1 MPPDLTGP
9 APIRKLDTTVINRI
23 AAGEIINR
31 PSNALKEL
39 IENSLDAGAT
49 SISVNVKDGGLK
61 VLQIQDN
68 GHGIRTEDLPL
79 VCERFTTSK
88 LRVYEDLQSI
98 HTYGFR
104 GEALASISHV
114 SHLSIVTKQ
123 AGSDCAYRAHYI
135 DGKLAPPKP
144 GASADP
150 EPCAG
155 NPGTMLTAED
165 LFYNIPS
172 RLKALKNTREEY
184 NRIYEVASRY
194 AIHNSGVAFTCRKIG
209 APKAD
214 LNTLPGATTI
224 SNIRLVFGSKIA
236 NAVVPVEFKDEA
248 AEFSF
253 RGYVSSATHD
263 MSKSV
268 MLLFINHRLVDH
280 TPIKRALD
288 ALYSGVL
295 PKSSKP
301 FVYLDLQIK
310 PEHVDV
316 NVHPAKREVRFL
328 HEDEII
334 ESVIAH
340 IQKKLVASN
349 QSRQYAIQT
358 TLVKGPSG
366 ELAHETSN
374 AEDRPISE
382 PATTPVIPRT
392 AAPTSANALPVDP
405 PAIGSTPRK
414 TPVNRAVRTNYKTLS
429 LDSFSFGNSPTIR
442 RTPVQTRIQPDMSV
456 SPIRSPPPKRR
467 VLEPSPTRTN
477 RNIETSLLSRLDRES
492 SPASTPS
499 VQGVD
504 RSGSSVENIEPLF
517 ANPAASPTVTPRPAS
532 ATPLSP
538 QKGAPVKQPSTEHP
552 EPADD
557 LTDKSYIAAQ
567 KDPRVEVRLT
577 SILGLR
583 RDLQR
588 HMHPELTRIMSEHTF
603 VGFIDDRRALIQYST
618 RLYMIDYCRVSY
630 HLFYHRC
637 LFDFMN
643 FGRLILQPAPSI
655 YDLAMAAATELKP
668 EDPEK
673 CAQEVLDKFR
683 DSREMLEEY
692 FHIKISDIGTIETL
706 PMVVPDYAP
715 DFDKLPLFLYNATYF
730 VNWDDEQAFFKSFIN
745 VLATMFALEPPLQS
759 DPQSAK
765 DEYRMMVEH
774 RILAALKGSS
784 FWAPNAMLTE
794 CCITELADVPDLYK
808 IFERC

>member
-1 MPPDLTGP
+1 MPLDQTGP

-123 AGSDCAYRAHYI
+123 AGTDCAYRAHYI

-224 SNIRLVFGSKIA
+224 SNIPHGLWTKR
-236 NAVVPVEFKDEA
+236 P
-248 AEFSF
+248 EFSF

-334 ESVIAH
+334 ES
-340 IQKKLVASN
+340 
-349 QSRQYAIQT
+349 YAIQT

-366 ELAHETSN
+366 ELAHEASN
-374 AEDRPISE
+374 AEDRPVSE

-392 AAPTSANALPVDP
+392 AASTSANALPVDP

-492 SPASTPS
+492 SSASTPTS
-499 VQGVD
+499 
-504 RSGSSVENIEPLF
+504 
-517 ANPAASPTVTPRPAS
+517 ARPAS
-532 ATPLSP
+532 ATSPSP
-538 QKGAPVKQPSTEHP
+538 QKGAPAKQLSTEHP

-557 LTDKSYIAAQ
+557 LTDKSYTAAQ

-637 LFDFMN
+637 LPLRQSMT
-643 FGRLILQPAPSI
+643 
-655 YDLAMAAATELKP
+655 LAMAAATELKP

-706 PMVVPDYAP
+706 PMVVPG
-715 DFDKLPLFLYNATYF
+715 LCTLTL
-730 VNWDDEQAFFKSFIN
+730 IN
-745 VLATMFALEPPLQS
+745 CLCILQIVYQRS
-759 DPQSAK
+759 GHHVCARAASAERSAK
-765 DEYRMMVEH
+765 RQG
-774 RILAALKGSS
+774 R
-784 FWAPNAMLTE
+784 
-794 CCITELADVPDLYK
+794 VPDDGRAPHTGSAEGLV
-808 IFERC
+808 ILGA